1 MCLGKDF
8 SSCGFLHSSLF
19 MLLENLSSS
28 KFDVRAASD
37 AVLHIIAATLEY
49 QTVSCAVAFRAL

>member
-37 AVLHIIAATLEY
+37 TVLHIIAATLEY
-49 QTVSCAVAFRAL
+49 QTVSSAIAFLAL